1 MKLTFGVPAGL
12 LFVSTIAMGQYGGS
26 PSPQAGNPALR
37 NGGSVTVASAH
48 DDFYNRVLESH
59 VDQYRAENRAIGQAP
74 TALAGNNM
82 RADGQQL
89 AKDTFSQSSGNDF
102 YNGVLAAQVEGYIE
116 DKNLIA
122 PAPTLLAGNN
132 MITGEQPQLAPV
144 PEDFYNRVLA
154 AKVNE
159 YIVHNN
165 AVAPSA
171 IQFAELQPMS
181 EVPGSMASNAGAQ
194 GERNWYD
201 RVVATQAELN
211 RRIKKSE
218 VPSTF

>member
-1 MKLTFGVPAGL
+1 MKLTFGVLAGL
-12 LFVSTIAMGQYGGS
+12 VFVSTVAVGQY
-26 PSPQAGNPALR
+26 
-37 NGGSVTVASAH
+37 AH
-48 DDFYNRVLESH
+48 DDFYNRVIESQ
-59 VDQYRAENRAIGQAP
+59 VDQYRAEISAIRQSS

-82 RADGQQL
+82 RTDGQQL
-89 AKDTFSQSSGNDF
+89 AKDTFGRSSGNDF

-132 MITGEQPQLAPV
+132 MITGEQPQLGPV

-154 AKVNE
+154 AKVDE
-159 YIVHNN
+159 YKVDNN

-171 IQFAELQPMS
+171 TRFAELQPMD
-181 EVPGSMASNAGAQ
+181 EVPGSIAASMAANAGAR
-194 GERNWYD
+194 GETDWYD